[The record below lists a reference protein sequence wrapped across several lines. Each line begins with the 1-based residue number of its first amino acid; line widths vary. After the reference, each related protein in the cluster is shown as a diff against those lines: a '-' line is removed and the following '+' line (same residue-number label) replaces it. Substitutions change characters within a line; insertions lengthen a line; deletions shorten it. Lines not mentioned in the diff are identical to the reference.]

1 MLLLS
6 LLSCAEVSDLG
17 PYDVALTMPI
27 FRVEN
32 IDGMSADGACFL
44 FRTRAE
50 PRTFAFYWNVA
61 DPAPLIAGG
70 LDRYSLDGAG
80 VWYADGARWSE
91 IQADDDSGIY
101 VVWEYDYYEWT
112 FKDRGD
118 GTWGVTFESGG
129 FYDLEEWIA
138 EPCGWWP

>member
-32 IDGMSADGACFL
+32 IDGWSADGACFRFDRQGAL
-44 FRTRAE
+44 T
-50 PRTFAFYWNVA
+50 
-61 DPAPLIAGG
+61 
-70 LDRYSLDGAG
+70 RYSLDGAG

-112 FKDRGD
+112 LEDLGD

-129 FYDLEEWIA
+129 FYDIEEWIA